1 MFRRLLAFFL
11 LIGIIYILGVFFVP
25 WIADQ
30 YWNNEIN
37 IQIRNLK
44 KESSYFATGSESLWS
59 IVDRIL
65 HTGNTL
71 VDETKK
77 TTENIQTTITE
88 KSEQTKEV
96 IDSMNHLYDTVK
108 ETQKD
113 IQNLTTFTGI
123 HQ

>member
-59 IVDRIL
+59 IVNRIL